1 VAELLSGLDG
11 VTYSARHSLTTP
23 GNINKTKKAIKKALQ
38 YQMEGKG
45 FSLVE
50 MLSQC
55 PTGWKVDPVES
66 LEWIEENMV
75 PVFPPGVYKD
85 EPHERHH
92 PPHPADYDA
101 KVVDEIVR
109 GMANGDAIER
119 SHDTVPWAEVLPD
132 TDSLKIKAAGFGG
145 QGILALGE
153 LLAKGAIREGMFAT
167 WLPSYGP
174 EMRGGTA
181 NCSVVLSTRE
191 VGNPMVVE
199 PNVLIAMNRPSLE
212 KFEAEMQP
220 GGVLIYDSSL
230 IDVEPSRDDVK
241 AIAVPA
247 TKIADGLGSG
257 RVANVVMVGALM
269 GVLGFPNEPSLM
281 GIVEKFSRTEE
292 IRTANKEALLGGMK
306 ATQAAA
312 TS

>member
-1 VAELLSGLDG
+1 
-11 VTYSARHSLTTP
+11 
-23 GNINKTKKAIKKALQ
+23 
-38 YQMEGKG
+38 
-45 FSLVE
+45 
-50 MLSQC
+50 
-55 PTGWKVDPVES
+55 
-66 LEWIEENMV
+66 
-75 PVFPPGVYKD
+75 
-85 EPHERHH
+85 
-92 PPHPADYDA
+92 
-101 KVVDEIVR
+101 
-109 GMANGDAIER
+109 
-119 SHDTVPWAEVLPD
+119 VLPD

-153 LLAKGAIREGMFAT
+153 LLAKGAIREGMQAT

-212 KFEAEMQP
+212 KFEEEMQP

-230 IDVEPSRDDVK
+230 IDVEPKRDDLQVFP
-241 AIAVPA
+241 VPA
-247 TKIADGLGSG
+247 TKIADALGSG

-269 GVLGFPNEPSLM
+269 GVLGFPGESAVR
-281 GIVEKFSRTEE
+281 GIVEKFGRTEE
-292 IRTANKEALLGGMK
+292 IRKANMEALLGGMK